1 MLKSK
6 VIPILLNESKNNPQ
20 IFMPMTHEMPKL
32 PYELDALVPYISEE
46 TMTYHFGKHLQPYL
60 DNVNKLI
67 IDTPFEELSLKE
79 IVQKAD
85 GAIFNNA
92 AQAWNHILFF
102 KQLTPHPVNMSSHM
116 TQVLANR
123 FGSIS
128 HFKQLFQETAIGL
141 FGSGWVW
148 LAIDSKHELQLV
160 ATPNAGNPITQNMRP
175 LLCIDV
181 WEHAYYIDYR
191 NQRAAYIKNFWPLID
206 WNKVEKR
213 MSLEDSVLFF

>member
-1 MLKSK
+1 
-6 VIPILLNESKNNPQ
+6 
-20 IFMPMTHEMPKL
+20 
-32 PYELDALVPYISEE
+32 
-46 TMTYHFGKHLQPYL
+46 
-60 DNVNKLI
+60 
-67 IDTPFEELSLKE
+67 
-79 IVQKAD
+79 
-85 GAIFNNA
+85 
-92 AQAWNHILFF
+92 
-102 KQLTPHPVNMSSHM
+102 M